1 MNFSRMALAGGCKNT
16 VRHGGAPGKKTVS
29 MINKLERK
37 FGRYAIR
44 GLMKYMMILYGLG
57 LLLAF
62 VSPEFYVNWL
72 ALDVEKTFCHFQ
84 LWRLVTFL
92 IQPIEMTNLFFV
104 LIAMYL
110 YYFIGNMLE
119 MRWGSFRFNLFYF
132 AGIIFNILWCVLIYL
147 VTWLLSGE
155 GWSVLVSLEY
165 INFAMM
171 LAFAVEF
178 GEVQFLLFFV
188 IPVKVKYLAIFYVA
202 MYGYEFISTLVKDGW
217 QQFLFDLAP
226 FIIGI
231 AHFLIYWIATRKSRR
246 ARRRTIGDMRRRY
259 AYMQG
264 VRAGERAGGVV
275 NRAGSRTVITKH
287 RCAVCGRTEL
297 DDDMLEFRF
306 CSKCEGNYEYCMD
319 HLYTHTHV
327 VRESAGANNT
337 GDDKSL

>member
-1 MNFSRMALAGGCKNT
+1 MALAGACFGT
-16 VRHGGAPGKKTVS
+16 VRQGGAPGKTVS

-37 FGRYAIR
+37 FGRYAIK
-44 GLMKYMMILYGLG
+44 GLMKYLMLLYGLG

-62 VSPEFYVNWL
+62 ISPEFYDNWL
-72 ALDVEKTFCHFQ
+72 ALDIEMTFGHFQ

-92 IQPIEMTNLFFV
+92 IQPIEYNNIFFV

-119 MRWGSFRFNLFYF
+119 MKWGSFRFNLFYF
-132 AGIIFNILWCVLIYL
+132 AGVIFNILACVVVYL
-147 VTWLLSGE
+147 ALWILLGK
-155 GWSVLVSLEY
+155 GWSIPVSLEY

-178 GEVQFLLFFV
+178 GEVQFLLFFL
-188 IPVKVKYLAIFYVA
+188 IPIKVKYIAIFSVA
-202 MYGYEFISTLVKDGW
+202 MYGYEFVRILINDNW
-217 QQFLFDLAP
+217 QTFLYCLAP

-231 AHFLIYWIATRKSRR
+231 AHFLIYWIASRKSRR
-246 ARRRTIGDMRRRY
+246 ARHRTIGDMRRRY

-264 VRAGERAGGVV
+264 IRMGEREGGVV
-275 NRAGSRTVITKH
+275 NQAGSHKVITKH

-327 VRESAGANNT
+327 VRESTGANYT

>member
-1 MNFSRMALAGGCKNT
+1 
-16 VRHGGAPGKKTVS
+16 

-44 GLMKYMMILYGLG
+44 GLMKYVMLLYGLG
-57 LLLAF
+57 LIMFF
-62 VSPEFYVNWL
+62 VSPEFYYNWL
-72 ALDVEKTFCHFQ
+72 ALDVEKTFAHLQ
-84 LWRLVTFL
+84 LWRLITFL
-92 IQPIEMTNLFFV
+92 IQPIEQNNLIFV

-119 MRWGSFRFNLFYF
+119 LKWGSFRFNLFYF
-132 AGIIFNILWCVLIYL
+132 AGVLFNIVSCVLIYL
-147 VTWLLSGE
+147 FTLIVLGHGE
-155 GWSVLVSLEY
+155 SVMVSLDY
-165 INFAMM
+165 INFAMF

-188 IPVKVKYLAIFYVA
+188 IPVKVKYIAFFSVA
-202 MYGYEFISTLVKDGW
+202 MYGYEFVSILVKTNW
-217 QQFLFDLAP
+217 QTFLLYLVP

-231 AHFLIYWIATRKSRR
+231 LHFLIYWIATRKSRN
-246 ARRRTIGDMRRRY
+246 ARRRTLNDLRRQY
-259 AYMQG
+259 AFAQG
-264 VRAGERAGGVV
+264 VRTGEREGSGGDNAGGHK
-275 NRAGSRTVITKH
+275 VITRH

-327 VRESAGANNT
+327 VREKAGAGVQIDASELNSSEK
-337 GDDKSL
+337 DE